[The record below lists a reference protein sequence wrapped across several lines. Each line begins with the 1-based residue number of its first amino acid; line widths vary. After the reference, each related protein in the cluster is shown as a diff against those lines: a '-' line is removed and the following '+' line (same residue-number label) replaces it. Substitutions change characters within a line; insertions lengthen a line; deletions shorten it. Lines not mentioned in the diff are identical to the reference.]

1 MLTKNEMLDNFAH
14 NIEEERKSLD
24 FTQVLFS
31 KMLGVSVSTYK
42 NIVSRKTNNL
52 DVFLALRLSE
62 LTHKSIPDLLGY
74 SSKEY
79 EVLGKYRQLTDR
91 QRAYIL
97 GKMDYEISM
106 KVLETDPENMLDVLC
121 LTGEMADGMILDS
134 SHEERIY
141 CPEYIKKYGETLHC
155 GIKITSNHLL
165 PVYVKGDIICISK
178 RVPRNGDT
186 VIIIHKETG
195 RAYIR
200 RYVQRGKIKLVP
212 INGFGDVIEVDPH
225 SLEDMEQWV
234 RFGVVIA
241 VLRR

>member
-1 MLTKNEMLDNFAH
+1 MLNNFAH

-42 NIVSRKTNNL
+42 NIISRKTNNL

-62 LTHKSIPDLLGY
+62 LTHKPIPDLLGC

-79 EVLGKYRQLTDR
+79 EVLGKYRQ
-91 QRAYIL
+91 
-97 GKMDYEISM
+97 
-106 KVLETDPENMLDVLC
+106 
-121 LTGEMADGMILDS
+121 
-134 SHEERIY
+134 
-141 CPEYIKKYGETLHC
+141 
-155 GIKITSNHLL
+155 
-165 PVYVKGDIICISK
+165 
-178 RVPRNGDT
+178 
-186 VIIIHKETG
+186 

-200 RYVQRGKIKLVP
+200 RYVQRSKTKLVP
-212 INGFGDVIEVDPH
+212 INGFGDVIEVDPN
-225 SLEDMEQWV
+225 SFEDMEQWV

>member
-1 MLTKNEMLDNFAH
+1 MLTKEEMLDNFAH

-24 FTQVLFS
+24 FTQLLFS

-74 SSKEY
+74 STKEY

-106 KVLETDPENMLDVLC
+106 KVLETDPENMLDVLY

-134 SHEERIY
+134 SHEERVY
-141 CPEYIKKYGETLHC
+141 CPEYIQKYGETLHC
-155 GIKITSNHLL
+155 GIRITGNNLH
-165 PVYVKGDIICISK
+165 PVYVRGDIICVSK
-178 RVPRNGDT
+178 RPPRNGET
-186 VIIIHKETG
+186 LIVIHKPTG

-200 RYVQRGKIKLVP
+200 RYVQGNMTKLKP
-212 INGFGDVIEVDPH
+212 INGLGDVIEIDPN
-225 SLEDMEQWV
+225 SFEDMEQWV

>member
-1 MLTKNEMLDNFAH
+1 MLTKEEMLNNFAH

-42 NIVSRKTNNL
+42 NIISRKTNNL

-62 LTHKSIPDLLGY
+62 LTHKPIPDLLGC

-97 GKMDYEISM
+97 GKMDYELSM

-121 LTGEMADGMILDS
+121 PTGEMADGMILDS

-186 VIIIHKETG
+186 VTIIHKETG

-200 RYVQRGKIKLVP
+200 RYVQRSKTKLVP
-212 INGFGDVIEVDPH
+212 INGFGDVIEVDPN
-225 SLEDMEQWV
+225 SFEDMEQWV

>member
-106 KVLETDPENMLDVLC
+106 KVLETDPENMLDVL
-121 LTGEMADGMILDS
+121 
-134 SHEERIY
+134 
-141 CPEYIKKYGETLHC
+141 
-155 GIKITSNHLL
+155 
-165 PVYVKGDIICISK
+165 
-178 RVPRNGDT
+178 
-186 VIIIHKETG
+186 
-195 RAYIR
+195 
-200 RYVQRGKIKLVP
+200 
-212 INGFGDVIEVDPH
+212 
-225 SLEDMEQWV
+225 
-234 RFGVVIA
+234 
-241 VLRR
+241 

>member
-1 MLTKNEMLDNFAH
+1 MLTKEEMLDNFAH

-106 KVLETDPENMLDVLC
+106 QVLETDPENMLDVLY
-121 LTGEMADGMILDS
+121 LTGEMDDGMILDS
-134 SHEERIY
+134 SHEERIC
-141 CPEYIKKYGETLHC
+141 CPEYIQKYGETLHC
-155 GIKITSNHLL
+155 GIRITSNNLH
-165 PVYVKGDIICISK
+165 PVYVKGDIICVSK
-178 RVPRNGDT
+178 RPAHNGDT
-186 VIIIHKETG
+186 LIVIHKPTG

-200 RYVQRGKIKLVP
+200 RYVQGNMTKLKP
-212 INGFGDVIEVDPH
+212 INGLGDVIEIDPN
-225 SLEDMEQWV
+225 SFEDMEQWV

>member
-141 CPEYIKKYGETLHC
+141 CPEYIKK
-155 GIKITSNHLL
+155 
-165 PVYVKGDIICISK
+165 
-178 RVPRNGDT
+178 
-186 VIIIHKETG
+186 
-195 RAYIR
+195 
-200 RYVQRGKIKLVP
+200 
-212 INGFGDVIEVDPH
+212 
-225 SLEDMEQWV
+225 V
-234 RFGVVIA
+234 R
-241 VLRR
+241 